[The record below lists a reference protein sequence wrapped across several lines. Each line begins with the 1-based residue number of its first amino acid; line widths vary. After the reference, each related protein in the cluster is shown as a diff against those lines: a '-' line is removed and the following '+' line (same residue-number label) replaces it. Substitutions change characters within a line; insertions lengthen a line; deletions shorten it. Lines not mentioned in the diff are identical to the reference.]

1 MRKCLA
7 LLTVMLGFGVLAGTA
22 AADPGGTNLPLRVS
36 GSGTVN
42 EDFFSGS
49 LSGGSLALH
58 LGKGSF
64 SGSSFV
70 DGFPN
75 GCPDT
80 GTGAQVSIQ
89 LVAAN
94 GDTLNMNVDQTV
106 CEVGSALDFDATGTY
121 TITGGTGRFSNATG
135 SGTLSSTYHFPFLP
149 IPGTG
154 DYTFQAN
161 GTISLNN

>member
-1 MRKCLA
+1 MRKSLA
-7 LLTVMLGFGVLAGTA
+7 VLTVMLGFEVLAGTA
-22 AADPGGTNLPLRVS
+22 AADSGGTNLPFKVS

-42 EDFFSGS
+42 ENYFSGS
-49 LSGGSLALH
+49 LSGSSLGLA

-70 DGFPN
+70 DGFPQE
-75 GCPDT
+75 CPDT
-80 GTGAQVSIQ
+80 TTGAQVSIQ

-94 GDTLNMNVDQTV
+94 GDALNMNVDQTI
-106 CEVGSALDFDATGTY
+106 CEVGYVYNFDATGTY
-121 TITGGTGRFSNATG
+121 TITGGTGRFSNAAG
-135 SGTLSSTYHFPFLP
+135 SGTLSSTYYFPYLP

-154 DYTFQAN
+154 DYAFQAN